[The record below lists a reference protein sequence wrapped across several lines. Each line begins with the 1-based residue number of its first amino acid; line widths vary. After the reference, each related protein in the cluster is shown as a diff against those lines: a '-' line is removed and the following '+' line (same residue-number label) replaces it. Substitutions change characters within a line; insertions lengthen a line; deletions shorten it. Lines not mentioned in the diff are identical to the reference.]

1 MASTEFLSKRIEGK
15 KAEITKLEGK
25 LARIIKAQESG
36 WTVNP
41 YFYREDDL
49 RWTNKDL
56 EAARKALAE
65 YEAKLAAETEKDASR
80 NVQAIIDFLNTW
92 ADRVYTYHEKK
103 FAEYLEA
110 CKDRKTVS
118 AEYDARYWS
127 KERYEAP
134 AEWQAYKASYDE
146 YRKAFDERWH
156 FIYPYVECGVFNGAK
171 LRKELEQDKKAKY
184 DDIIER
190 TNVITGK
197 ITDASG
203 LSVGG
208 KGELNGLIKGERG
221 TARVET
227 IGAGGYNIQ
236 CFHFRTLI
244 HEVKQ
249 DSGWTCPE
257 DLGI

>member
-25 LARIIKAQESG
+25 LARIIKAQKSG

-80 NVQAIIDFLNTW
+80 NVQAIIDFLNNW
-92 ADRVYTYHEKK
+92 ADRIYTYHEKK
-103 FAEYLEA
+103 FGEYLEA
-110 CKDRKTVS
+110 CKTKK
-118 AEYDARYWS
+118 AESDEYNRRYWS
-127 KERYEAP
+127 AERHKYQDEWKAYEA
-134 AEWQAYKASYDE
+134 QYRE
-146 YRKAFDERWH
+146 YRKAFDEAWH
-156 FIYPYVECGVFNGAK
+156 FLYPYVECGLFNGAK

-203 LSVGG
+203 LSVGD

-221 TARVET
+221 MARVET

-249 DSGWTCPE
+249 DSDWTCPE

>member
-65 YEAKLAAETEKDASR
+65 YEAKLAAEVEKDASR

-92 ADRVYTYHEKK
+92 ADRVYTYHEKQFGK
-103 FAEYLEA
+103 FIEA

-118 AEYDARYWS
+118 DEFSARYWS
-127 KERYEAP
+127 NERRESP

-146 YRKAFDERWH
+146 YRKGFDERWH
-156 FIYPYVECGVFNGAK
+156 FIYPYVISTVSYPADGHAKFDGAK

-203 LSVGG
+203 LSVGD

-244 HEVKQ
+244 HEVK
-249 DSGWTCPE
+249 
-257 DLGI
+257 